1 MAARASVG
9 AAITATLI
17 SATFEYYSDP
27 AAASQN
33 SKHIAAKLDALTE
46 ETQRLAPL
54 YERKLAALEALK
66 KSLLHQAF
74 TGQL

>member
-1 MAARASVG
+1 MAGLNMGLIKELPVLLPPLKRQGELV
-9 AAITATLI
+9 TA
-17 SATFEYYSDP
+17 
-27 AAASQN
+27 
-33 SKHIAAKLDALTE
+33 LDSLRE
-46 ETQRLAPL
+46 ETQHLASL